1 MDEDS
6 TAFDSK
12 TMESIVVEDA
22 SLNQSEVSFKPN
34 SSRDP
39 GCRPTPVMVPVVF
52 EKESRHLTRMKV
64 RLVLQTQGFLVRL
77 RRFPKFIQ

>member
-1 MDEDS
+1 MEEDS

-52 EKESRHLTRMKV
+52 EKENVEAEQTSDKNEGTLDTSNP
-64 RLVLQTQGFLVRL
+64 RLFSTTQEVT
-77 RRFPKFIQ
+77 